1 MFDDREWKTIY
12 NNVFKVFPSPDNL
25 LQKII
30 LKTDNEEKVF
40 KNSSELL
47 SYLCVNENVLIT
59 GDIEYN
65 LADNKL
71 RYEVEKNI
79 NSIIS
84 NIKKREL

>member
-1 MFDDREWKTIY
+1 MFDEREWKTIY

-65 LADNKL
+65 LEDNKL
-71 RYEVEKNI
+71 RYEVEQNI

-84 NIKKREL
+84 NMKKRGF